1 MKSMTGY
8 GTARTQFKTINI
20 ESSLRAVNGRFLE
33 IRFHIP
39 REYIPLENDLKKM
52 ITQTISRGTIDVF
65 ISRKVVKAK
74 AIKKIDLN
82 LNLAKEYNKT
92 IAQLA
97 KELKIKNTLS
107 LDKLIDLPDVLNVD
121 DSVEVSKAEAQF
133 VKKMFQLTI
142 KRCDEE
148 RKREGVELAKHL
160 QSILN
165 DLQKQLKSILNSKEK
180 ANKMIQERL
189 EAKIKQR
196 FSEEADQQRMHQ
208 ELLYMLD
215 KSDINEEVQRLQT
228 HFENYKKM
236 IHQESSEGKKLDFYT
251 QELLREVNTIGSKSQ
266 VAEITQAVV
275 EAKTLIERLREQVQ
289 NAE

>member
-1 MKSMTGY
+1 MTGY

-52 ITQTISRGTIDVF
+52 IAQTISRGTIDVF

-74 AIKKIDLN
+74 ANKKIDLN

-196 FSEEADQQRMHQ
+196 FSEESDQQRMHQ

-236 IHQESSEGKKLDFYT
+236 IQQESSEGKKLDFYT

>member
-1 MKSMTGY
+1 MTGY

-196 FSEEADQQRMHQ
+196 FSEESDQQRMHQ

>member
-1 MKSMTGY
+1 MTGY

-52 ITQTISRGTIDVF
+52 IAQTISRGTIDVF

-74 AIKKIDLN
+74 ANKKIDLN
-82 LNLAKEYNKT
+82 LNLAKEYNKA
-92 IAQLA
+92 ISQLA

-121 DSVEVSKAEAQF
+121 DSVEVSKAEALF

-196 FSEEADQQRMHQ
+196 FAEESDQQRMHQ

-236 IHQESSEGKKLDFYT
+236 IQQESSEGKKLDFYT

>member
-1 MKSMTGY
+1 MTGY

-52 ITQTISRGTIDVF
+52 IAQTISRGTVDVF

-74 AIKKIDLN
+74 ANKKIDLN

-92 IAQLA
+92 ISQLA

-107 LDKLIDLPDVLNVD
+107 LDKLIDLPDVLNID

-148 RKREGVELAKHL
+148 RKREGAELAKHL

-196 FSEEADQQRMHQ
+196 FSEESDQQRMHQ

-236 IHQESSEGKKLDFYT
+236 IQQESSEGKKLDFYT

>member
-1 MKSMTGY
+1 MTGY